1 MRPFRYAKKNHKV
14 FPLSEKKTEVL
25 DLVGGKMYSEIAKIY
40 GKNKSS
46 IC

>member
-1 MRPFRYAKKNHKV
+1 MRQFRYAKEK
-14 FPLSEKKTEVL
+14 PLSASFKWK
-25 DLVGGKMYSEIAKIY
+25 GRSSRPSRGKMYSEIAKIY